1 MNKALETTKTIIEM
15 LWKLAVIVWNIP
27 VAIIEFIW
35 LLIFDRDSLK
45 TNISNLKETLND
57 RGI

>member
-15 LWKLAVIVWNIP
+15 LWKLVVIVWNIP
-27 VAIIEFIW
+27 IALIEFIW

-45 TNISNLKETLND
+45 TNISNLKDTLND